1 MKTIYKYGINS
12 GITSIELP
20 KRAQIFSANYDANG
34 ILSVWA
40 AVDTEEEEMEERFV
54 YLTGTGWPLEDLE
67 KDWNYRFIN
76 TVIDENNGL
85 VWHIFELEERKY

>member
-20 KRAQIFSANYDANG
+20 KRSQIFSANYDANG
-34 ILSVWA
+34 VLSVWA